1 MGLFSKKT
9 YHILCVKFISN
20 YEKTYFILGEG
31 DNGLKRK
38 IQVMM
43 EFQNPNVNFISFA
56 FWDPDMGPRHNRGG
70 WGSTSINKNT
80 VEFYDFAVTN
90 KI

>member
-20 YEKTYFILGEG
+20 HKETYFILGEG

-43 EFQNPNVNFISFA
+43 QFQNPNVIFISLA
-56 FWDPDMGPRHNRGG
+56 FWDPYNGGG

-80 VEFYDFAVTN
+80 VEFYDFTVTN